1 MSALR
6 TGLALSLFFGVF
18 GAAASLAAAARADT
32 ASEDSAN
39 PANPPDRAA
48 LRRQLRELTAREP
61 YFDLLAT
68 LMVGDGLRFN
78 NPYRLQ
84 HELGHSGQS
93 LSTTATYLDV
103 GIGAAMGRPDGLQHG
118 VRLGWSL
125 SLAGV
130 PQQVVT
136 PAYQAMMRFGP
147 SWLVYGWLGLPII
160 LSPDPNV
167 GAEIAAGGAWFA
179 RAGLG
184 ATLALVA
191 DGFYGAGTRETSAAL
206 YPVLSAQV
214 GLLIAYEAL
223 P

>member
-1 MSALR
+1 MNFVR
-6 TGLALSLFFGVF
+6 TGVALSLLVGL
-18 GAAASLAAAARADT
+18 GAAAANARADPADD
-32 ASEDSAN
+32 ASTNA
-39 PANPPDRAA
+39 ALTPDRAA
-48 LRRQLRELTAREP
+48 FRQKLRDLTARDP
-61 YFDLLAT
+61 YFDFVAT

-93 LSTTATYLDV
+93 LSSTATYVDIGL
-103 GIGAAMGRPDGLQHG
+103 GAALGKPDGLQHG
-118 VRLGWSL
+118 ARLGWSL

-130 PQQVVT
+130 PQQVIT
-136 PAYQAMMRFGP
+136 PAYQAMMRFSP

-160 LSPDPNV
+160 LSPDGNV

-184 ATLALVA
+184 VTLALVA

-206 YPVLSAQV
+206 YPVLSAQA